1 MTLPQERIP
10 VPAERELSH
19 IVVRGAR
26 EHNLKGVSVEIPK
39 KKIVVF
45 TGVSGSGKTSLAF
58 DTIYAE
64 GNRRYVESLSAYA
77 RQFLGQMEKPAYD
90 TIRGLAPTIA
100 IEQKTAG
107 RSPRSTVGTITEIAD
122 YLRLL
127 WARAGTAHCPLCGRE
142 VTSQSVEE
150 MVADLA
156 KLPAGARVTLL
167 APLVR
172 DRKGEHREVL
182 ADAGRAGL
190 VRVRVDGTVRSLED
204 GISLA
209 KNKRHTIEAVVDR
222 LAPAKDDATFR
233 TRLGD
238 SLETALRL
246 GQGVALAAVEGAGGA
261 GGAGGASGASGERR
275 ERIYSE
281 RLACVPCGRSL
292 PDLAPAAFSFN
303 GPQGACTGCHGLG
316 TRASVDPGLVVPDP
330 GKTIAGGAI
339 RPWAGAMERGEG
351 WIFRYVRTV
360 AKTFR
365 VPLDVPFRDLPKATR
380 DLLLYG
386 KGAGEIRVPWKEK
399 KSEGVWKTTF
409 RGIVPGIERRYHES
423 RTDAGKRRWGP
434 YLSER
439 TCPDCEGTRLREE
452 SRHVRVAGKTL
463 PEISALTIR
472 EAAGW
477 FEALRLPGVKGEIAR
492 EVVREIRSRL
502 QFLLDVGLSYLT
514 LDRRGPTLSG
524 GESQRIRL
532 ASQMGTELTGVIYV
546 LDEPSIGLHPRDTGR
561 LLATLRRLR
570 DLGNT
575 VLVVEHD
582 PDTIRAADWVVD
594 FGPGAGRQGGEVVF
608 AGPPAALADHEASL
622 TGGYLSGR
630 LSIEVPATRREPA
643 RERLEVAGAT
653 ANNLKDVTVEIPLRA
668 LVAVTGVSGAG
679 KSTLVNHVL
688 VPALRA
694 RLGSAEEAENG
705 REDERP
711 GAHRAIRGLEHLDKI
726 VVVDQRP
733 IGRTPRSNPATYTKA
748 FDPIREFYSQL
759 PESRAFGYTPSRF
772 SFNVK
777 GGRCE
782 ACQGD
787 GLKRIEMHFLADV
800 YVPCEVCHGRR
811 FTEATL
817 RVRYRGL
824 SIADLLD
831 RSVSEALGLF
841 ADHPA
846 VSRILATLRD
856 VGVDY
861 LALGQPAP
869 TLSGGEAQRIK
880 LSRELA
886 RRDTGRTLYVL
897 DEPTVGL
904 HPDDIRKLLD
914 VLHRLVDAGNSVL
927 VIEHNLDVV
936 KVADWVVDLGP
947 EGGDEGGRVVAEG
960 PPEAI
965 AACEAS
971 HTGRALRGVLP
982 RAARTALQIDS
993 VHRPVV

>member
-1 MTLPQERIP
+1 M
-10 VPAERELSH
+10 PAGTSQSELTH
-19 IVVRGAR
+19 IVIRGAR
-26 EHNLKGVSVEIPK
+26 EHNLKGVSVDVPK
-39 KKIVVF
+39 KRLVVF

-127 WARAGTAHCPLCGRE
+127 WARAGTAHCPSCGRE

-156 KLPAGARVTLL
+156 KLPAGAKVALL

-172 DRKGEHREVL
+172 DRKGEHRDVL
-182 ADAGRAGL
+182 REAERAGL
-190 VRVRVDGTVRSLED
+190 VRVRVDGTIRSLED
-204 GISLA
+204 GIALA
-209 KNKRHTIEAVVDR
+209 KKRRHTIEAVVDR
-222 LAPAKDDATFR
+222 IVAKEEPAFR
-233 TRLGD
+233 TRLSD

-246 GQGVALAAVEGAGGA
+246 GQGVALAAIEHDG
-261 GGAGGASGASGERR
+261 GERR

-303 GPQGACTGCHGLG
+303 SPQGACPSCQGIGS
-316 TRASVDPGLVVPDP
+316 RASVDPDLVVPDP
-330 GKTIAGGAI
+330 SKTIEGGAI
-339 RPWAGAMERGEG
+339 RPWAGAMQRKEG
-351 WIFRYVRTV
+351 WIYRYVRTV

-365 VPLDVPFRDLPKATR
+365 VRLDVPFRDLPKAAR
-380 DLLLYG
+380 DLLLLG

-399 KSEGVWKTTF
+399 RSEGVWKTMF
-409 RGIVPGIERRYHES
+409 RGLVPAIEKRYLES
-423 RTDAGKRRWGP
+423 MTEAGKRRWGP

-439 TCPDCEGTRLREE
+439 TCPDCQGLRLREE

-463 PEISALTIR
+463 PELSALTIR
-472 EAAGW
+472 EAAAW
-477 FEALRLPGVKGEIAR
+477 FGALALPGVRGEIAR

-502 QFLLDVGLSYLT
+502 QFLLDVGLGYLT

-532 ASQMGTELTGVIYV
+532 ASQMGTELTGVVYV

-582 PDTIRAADWVVD
+582 PETVRAADWVVD
-594 FGPGAGRQGGEVVF
+594 FGPGAGRRGGEIVF
-608 AGPPAALADHEASL
+608 AGTPADLERDARSL

-630 LSIEVPATRREPA
+630 LSIEVPGSRREPG
-643 RERLEVAGAT
+643 RERLVLVGASEH
-653 ANNLKDVTVEIPLRA
+653 NLQAVTVEIPLRT

-694 RLGSAEEAENG
+694 KLAERSPEGAAEPPENG
-705 REDERP
+705 NGPPEERA

-748 FDPIREFYSQL
+748 FDPIREFFAQL

-782 ACQGD
+782 SCQGD
-787 GLKRIEMHFLADV
+787 GLRRIEMHFLPDV
-800 YVPCEVCHGRR
+800 FVPCEVCHGRR
-811 FTEATL
+811 FTETTL
-817 RVRYRGL
+817 RVKFRGL
-824 SIADLLD
+824 SIADVLD
-831 RSVSEALGLF
+831 HSVAEALELF
-841 ADHPA
+841 AGHPA
-846 VSRILATLRD
+846 IARVLATLRD

-904 HPDDIRKLLD
+904 HPDDIGKLLQ

-936 KVADWVVDLGP
+936 KVADWVLDLGP
-947 EGGDEGGRVVAEG
+947 EGGDEGGRLVAEG

-971 HTGRALRGVLP
+971 QTGRALRAVLP
-982 RAARTALQIDS
+982 RAARTPA
-993 VHRPVV
+993 VAARR